1 MGDVTVIDVATK
13 WEVDAALFFT
23 LALGFLV
30 WWGGAAL
37 VGGLFAGTGI
47 ARLMG
52 VRRLHHIEQ
61 ARHMRL
67 SVGLGRGQRRKPTF
81 YARPDLGI

>member
-1 MGDVTVIDVATK
+1 VGNVTVIDVETE
-13 WEVDAALFFT
+13 WYVDATFFLT

-61 ARHMRL
+61 AGHMRL